1 MALACAPV
9 AIDCSSCLYD
19 MIDGH
24 GRLRSLGEALKP
36 IESPASAVA
45 AIRRAPRHEKAG
57 NGLWCRRKNVQ
68 HMFGVHVTRLTP
80 HMIGKHQEDAK
91 LHT

>member
-36 IESPASAVA
+36 IESPASAGRDTARA
-45 AIRRAPRHEKAG
+45 AREKAG
-57 NGLWCRRKNVQ
+57 NGLWRRRKDASR
-68 HMFGVHVTRLTP
+68 MFGVHLARPTS
-80 HMIGKHQEDAK
+80 HAIGSHQEKPK
-91 LHT
+91 LRT